1 MKNKIETIEALGFS
15 FKVIRSARRRTVE
28 IRAGDEGL
36 EILCPV
42 GVPKSELI
50 RIVGE
55 HSGRIAEISLRADE
69 QSRRRE
75 SFSLDIGDE
84 IRYLGRRIPLKGR
97 EGNLI
102 GYDDDCFFVP
112 EKLPPERI
120 IGEVERMY
128 RLAAKNYIIPR
139 TYELALEMK
148 LRPASIKINSA
159 RTHWA
164 TCSAKGG
171 LNFTWFTVMAEPAAI
186 DYIIIHE
193 LCHMTELNHSPRFWK
208 LVAERCP
215 DYKDKKKYLD
225 SLWREILS
233 ENW

>member
-1 MKNKIETIEALGFS
+1 
-15 FKVIRSARRRTVE
+15 
-28 IRAGDEGL
+28 
-36 EILCPV
+36 
-42 GVPKSELI
+42 
-50 RIVGE
+50 
-55 HSGRIAEISLRADE
+55 
-69 QSRRRE
+69 
-75 SFSLDIGDE
+75 
-84 IRYLGRRIPLKGR
+84 
-97 EGNLI
+97 
-102 GYDDDCFFVP
+102 
-112 EKLPPERI
+112 
-120 IGEVERMY
+120 
-128 RLAAKNYIIPR
+128 
-139 TYELALEMK
+139 
-148 LRPASIKINSA
+148 
-159 RTHWA
+159 HWA

>member
-1 MKNKIETIEALGFS
+1 METLEAAGFVFS
-15 FKVIRSARRRTVE
+15 VKRSAKRRTVE
-28 IRAGDEGL
+28 IRIGSEGL
-36 EILCPV
+36 EILCPA
-42 GVPKSELI
+42 GVPAAEL
-50 RIVGE
+50 E
-55 HSGRIAEISLRADE
+55 RIAERHSERIYEIVRRARELNESRAD
-69 QSRRRE
+69 
-75 SFSLDIGDE
+75 FSLNIGDE
-84 IRYLGRRIPLKGR
+84 LRFLGRRIPLVER
-97 EGNLI
+97 EGDLI
-102 GYDDDCFFVP
+102 GCDGECFFVP
-112 EKLPPERI
+112 SGIPPERI
-120 IGEVERMY
+120 IGEVERIY

-171 LNFTWFTVMAEPAAI
+171 LNFTWFTVMAEPSAI

-208 LVAERCP
+208 LVSERCP
-215 DYKDKKKYLD
+215 DYKEKKKYLD